1 MSTPASALW
10 TWSVSAKAGRLG
22 FAPSACLAFFPV
34 RTVGQGRV
42 PCVELA
48 VVSDLN
54 LLPVSSTS
62 STSFMNARV
71 SVETRA
77 RQAIGKVPL
86 TVRK

>member
-1 MSTPASALW
+1 M
-10 TWSVSAKAGRLG
+10 
-22 FAPSACLAFFPV
+22 
-34 RTVGQGRV
+34 
-42 PCVELA
+42 ELA

-62 STSFMNARV
+62 YTSFMDARV